1 VKTEQ
6 SEIMIIE
13 EGMNELMGKDFTLQ
27 LKITEV
33 TNNLDEGNRVACI
46 DADLLIF
53 PLVLRKW
60 RQGDYFYPLGMDKKK
75 KLSRFFIDQKL
86 SIPEKEKVWVMES
99 NKKIIWI
106 MGYRIDNRF
115 KLTAKTSR
123 LLKMTLVYAK

>member
-1 VKTEQ
+1 
-6 SEIMIIE
+6 MIIE

-33 TNNLDEGNRVACI
+33 TNNLDEGNWVACI
-46 DADLLIF
+46 DADLLVF

-60 RQGDYFYPLGMDKKK
+60 RQGDFFYPLGMDKKK

-86 SIPEKEKVWVMES
+86 SIPEKEEVWVMES

-123 LLKMTLVYAK
+123 LLKMTLVYTK